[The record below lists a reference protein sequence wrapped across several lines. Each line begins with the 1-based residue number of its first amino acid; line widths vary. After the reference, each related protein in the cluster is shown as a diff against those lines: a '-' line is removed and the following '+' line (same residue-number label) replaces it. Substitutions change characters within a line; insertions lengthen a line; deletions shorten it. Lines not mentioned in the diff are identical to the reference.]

1 MKLYGSTSSPFV
13 RRLRVFLAD
22 KPYEFVT
29 LNIFEAAD
37 REILTRLNPTH
48 KIPMLQ
54 DGEQVVFDSGIIYRY
69 LAQKF
74 AIAPLTWPQE
84 NTLTTINAA
93 NDSFVELLLCKRS
106 GFNVEEDKLF
116 FKLQRDRVAA
126 TLKVLNQKV
135 LEGEFNDW
143 NYLSISLFCLVDW
156 VMFRELFD
164 LSKLSALVEFR
175 TKHLDKPAVAQT
187 DPRLG

>member
-74 AIAPLTWPQE
+74 AIAPLTWLQE

>member
-13 RRLRVFLAD
+13 RRLRLFLAD

>member
-13 RRLRVFLAD
+13 RRLRVFHAD

>member
-29 LNIFEAAD
+29 LNIFEATD

-54 DGEQVVFDSGIIYRY
+54 DGEQVVFDSGVIYRY
-69 LAQKF
+69 LAEKF
-74 AIAPLTWPQE
+74 SIAPLTWLQE

-106 GFNVEEDKLF
+106 GFYVEEDKLF

-135 LEGEFNDW
+135 LAGEFKEW

-164 LSKLSALVEFR
+164 LSKLTALVEFR
-175 TKHLDKPAVAQT
+175 AEHLAKPAVAET

>member
-22 KPYEFVT
+22 KPYEFVI

-54 DGEQVVFDSGIIYRY
+54 DGEQVVFDSGVIYRY
-69 LAQKF
+69 LADKF
-74 AIAPLTWPQE
+74 SIAPLTWLQE

-135 LEGEFNDW
+135 LAGEFQEW

-164 LSKLSALVEFR
+164 LSKLTALVEFR
-175 TKHLDKPAVAQT
+175 AEHLAKPAVAET

>member
-29 LNIFEAAD
+29 LNIFEATD

-54 DGEQVVFDSGIIYRY
+54 DGEQVVFDSGVIYRY
-69 LAQKF
+69 LAEKF
-74 AIAPLTWPQE
+74 SIAPLTWLQE

-135 LEGEFNDW
+135 LAGEFKEW

-164 LSKLSALVEFR
+164 LSKLTALVEFR
-175 TKHLDKPAVAQT
+175 AEHLAKPAVAET